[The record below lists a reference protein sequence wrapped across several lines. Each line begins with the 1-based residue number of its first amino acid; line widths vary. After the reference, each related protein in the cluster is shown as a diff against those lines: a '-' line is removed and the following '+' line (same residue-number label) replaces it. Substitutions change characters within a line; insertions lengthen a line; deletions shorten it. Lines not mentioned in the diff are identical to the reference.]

1 MNKQESE
8 RKKSPAEGKEDS
20 ERKEILEVNK
30 PPRANEKVAVEKQP
44 QVYKTDIAAR
54 LDAVLKGAKPVNR
67 SSDLVPL
74 SHEFDQMRKQ
84 LRSLVASAKEY
95 HTARVQVEKARMEVR
110 AL

>member
-8 RKKSPAEGKEDS
+8 RKKTPAEGNGDS

-30 PPRANEKVAVEKQP
+30 PPRANAKVAVEKQP
-44 QVYKTDIAAR
+44 SVHKTDIAAR

-74 SHEFDQMRKQ
+74 SHEYDQMRKR
-84 LRSLVASAKEY
+84 LRSLITSAKAY
-95 HTARVQVEKARMEVR
+95 HAARVQVEKARMEVR
-110 AL
+110 TL